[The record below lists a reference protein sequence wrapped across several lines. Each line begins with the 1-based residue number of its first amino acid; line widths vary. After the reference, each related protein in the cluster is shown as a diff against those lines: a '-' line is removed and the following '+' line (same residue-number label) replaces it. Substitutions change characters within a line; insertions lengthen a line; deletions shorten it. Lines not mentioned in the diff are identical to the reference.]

1 MEKQVVKKQV
11 AACVGDLIIMISDI
25 QLKALRSINVDKG
38 NDEIPLDILRHL
50 RPLFSYDSSTG
61 ESLVKQRD
69 KLIDYYSFVI
79 TSDYP
84 EKTLKLISED
94 QVDICIHI
102 LYEMEDT
109 WVSKFGQD
117 VVFKTWELLF
127 SIKNSFHKEWNYLDN
142 FTEPCKIKYYKSSN
156 EEE

>member
-1 MEKQVVKKQV
+1 MET
-11 AACVGDLIIMISDI
+11 VGIGEIIVMISDI
-25 QLKALRSINVDKG
+25 QIKALRSINIDKDDNG
-38 NDEIPLDILRHL
+38 MPMDILRYIK
-50 RPLFSYDSSTG
+50 PLFSYDSSTC

-84 EKTLKLISED
+84 EKIIKLINED

-142 FTEPCKIKYYKSSN
+142 FIEPCKIK
-156 EEE
+156 

>member
-1 MEKQVVKKQV
+1 MET
-11 AACVGDLIIMISDI
+11 VGIGEIIVMISDI
-25 QLKALRSINVDKG
+25 QIKALRSISLNKDD
-38 NDEIPLDILRHL
+38 NEMPLDILRHIK
-50 RPLFSYDSSTG
+50 PLFSYDSNTG

-142 FTEPCKIKYYKSSN
+142 FIEPCKIKYYKSSN

>member
-1 MEKQVVKKQV
+1 MET
-11 AACVGDLIIMISDI
+11 VGIGEIIVMISDI
-25 QLKALRSINVDKG
+25 QIKALRSISLNKDD
-38 NDEIPLDILRHL
+38 NEMPLDILRHIK
-50 RPLFSYDSSTG
+50 PLFSYDSSIG

-142 FTEPCKIKYYKSSN
+142 FIEPCKIKYKRSD

>member
-1 MEKQVVKKQV
+1 MET
-11 AACVGDLIIMISDI
+11 VGIGEIIVMISDI
-25 QLKALRSINVDKG
+25 QIKALRSISLNKDD
-38 NDEIPLDILRHL
+38 NEMPLDILRHIK
-50 RPLFSYDSSTG
+50 PLFSYDGSTG

-142 FTEPCKIKYYKSSN
+142 FIEPCKIKYKRSD

>member
-1 MEKQVVKKQV
+1 MET
-11 AACVGDLIIMISDI
+11 VGIGEIIVMISDI
-25 QLKALRSINVDKG
+25 QIKALRSISLNRDD
-38 NDEIPLDILRHL
+38 NEMPLDILRHIK
-50 RPLFSYDSSTG
+50 PLFSYDSSTG

-142 FTEPCKIKYYKSSN
+142 FIEPCKIKYYKSN

>member
-1 MEKQVVKKQV
+1 MET
-11 AACVGDLIIMISDI
+11 VGIGEIIVMISDI
-25 QLKALRSINVDKG
+25 QIKALRSISLNKDD
-38 NDEIPLDILRHL
+38 NEMPLDILRHIK
-50 RPLFSYDSSTG
+50 PLFSYDSNTG

-69 KLIDYYSFVI
+69 KIIDYYSFVI

-142 FTEPCKIKYYKSSN
+142 FIEPCKIKYYKSSN